1 MVVDVVSFVCIN
13 KNVVEA
19 TLVSRLQGERLLIS
33 CVIQNHY
40 IYQVKRI
47 KETLWLKLGQR
58 GLNREYKS
66 EEAKIEGFVNVTI
79 SIHELNNLKIGQ
91 FGLCFY

>member
-1 MVVDVVSFVCIN
+1 MIVDVVSFVCIN

-19 TLVSRLQGERLLIS
+19 TLVFRLQGERLLIS

-47 KETLWLKLGQR
+47 KETLWLKWRQR
-58 GLNREYKS
+58 SLNREYNS